1 MRLLVLGSSS
11 SVGSG
16 LARRDLAWPWLVA
29 RELPGSIDEPVDL
42 AHEVIFPVGPAAV
55 PRAKAAVERFHPDVV
70 IYAYGAYP
78 CAVETVALRVKQL
91 LGERAFR
98 MFRRA
103 ERRFDSTVGGSAA
116 KRRRSGRWVRW
127 LARRTIGVAPL
138 TTFEEL
144 SGIQLEI
151 VHWLSRFE
159 GMVVI
164 VSCEPDLPAG
174 PDEVNTRANIILAR
188 DRDLVNGV
196 AIGHHFLISD
206 CRPGFAA
213 VPDRDRLFQAD
224 AVHKTE
230 AGHAIQAQSFLQTL
244 LSAPSPYADRVVRP
258 A

>member
-1 MRLLVLGSSS
+1 VRLLVLGSSS